1 MDTTQQ
7 PDARQPQL
15 NVLGRLAA
23 RVAEYGHNATNNLHD
38 SFSNMSLQSWI
49 RLTVIV
55 GGYLLL
61 RPYVMK
67 WSSKSAVERMEEDD
81 AKARSKSANVEV
93 TPNEL
98 RGIKEQIYAAED
110 QGDGTSTDWG
120 QKARLR
126 QRQVLKD
133 LLEEEERRRA
143 AEHEDADI
151 QQYLED

>member
-7 PDARQPQL
+7 PDARHAQL
-15 NVLGRLAA
+15 NALGRLAA
-23 RVAEYGHNATNNLHD
+23 RLAEYGHNATSNLHD
-38 SFSNMSLQSWI
+38 SFSSMSLQSWI

-67 WSSKSAVERMEEDD
+67 WSSKSVVERMEEDD
-81 AKARSKSANVEV
+81 AKARVEI

-98 RGIKEQIYAAED
+98 RGIKEQLYAAED

-151 QQYLED
+151 QEYLED